1 MNKLAIIILAA
12 GCSARLGQPKQLIP
26 MYDRS
31 LLAFQCQQA
40 LKVHGDISCVL
51 GFKAEIMANEIDSL
65 PVKLVIN
72 SSWQQG
78 LSSSIS
84 MGVTSLPA
92 DIDGVMLVLV
102 DQWRLIADD
111 LQQLISIWQKQPDR
125 IIAAGGCSVDENII
139 GQLARTKKEIS
150 KQIPNKILGPP
161 VIFPRRFFRQLAG
174 EHSGNGAKKLLKE
187 YSKQVIEVELPHAFV
202 DLDTPKQ
209 LAQLQEYLATKST
222 INLN

>member
-26 MYDRS
+26 FIDSS

-40 LKVHGDISCVL
+40 LLVNDNVSCVL
-51 GFKAEIMANEIDSL
+51 GFQAETMAKEIDAL
-65 PVKLVIN
+65 PINRVIN

-84 MGVTSLPA
+84 TGVSSLSA

-102 DQWRLIADD
+102 DQWRLIVDD
-111 LQQLISIWQKQPDR
+111 LQRLISIWQKQPDK
-125 IIAAGGCSVDENII
+125 IIAAEGCSVVDKMEE
-139 GQLARTKKEIS
+139 QLVRVQKEVSTKIV
-150 KQIPNKILGPP
+150 GPP
-161 VIFPRRFFRQLAG
+161 VIFPRRFFRKLADQ
-174 EHSGNGAKKLLKE
+174 HLGNGAKKLLKE
-187 YSKQVIEVELPHAFV
+187 YHKHVIEVELPHAFV

-209 LAQLQEYLATKST
+209 LTQLQKYLATKAFN
-222 INLN
+222 NLD